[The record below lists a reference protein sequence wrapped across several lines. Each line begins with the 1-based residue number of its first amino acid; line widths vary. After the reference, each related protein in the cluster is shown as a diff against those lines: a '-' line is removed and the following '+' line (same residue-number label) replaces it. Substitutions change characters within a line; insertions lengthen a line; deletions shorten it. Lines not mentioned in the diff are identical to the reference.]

1 MRPQEAEQTLRTARA
16 DRRSIEP
23 FTDQHAELDEQ
34 WAYDVQGLDRQRR
47 VAAGETVIG
56 AKLGLTSAAK
66 QTRMK
71 VDRPV
76 VGFLTDEMRIDPD
89 SLTRIGTW
97 IHPRIEPEIAFILGR
112 TIDSPLTAS
121 EAIRAI
127 DAVTVGAEVIDS
139 RFTDF
144 RFRAADVIA
153 DNTSA
158 AGILLGDSRHRLSD
172 IGDLATLGCELEVD
186 GAIVHSAT
194 GAAILGHPLRAIEL
208 LSRHLGERGESVPAG
223 SVVLAGALTDAVTL
237 STGRRYTLR
246 IQDLGSITTVP
257 FE

>member
-1 MRPQEAEQTLRTARA
+1 MRPQAAERTLRAARA

-23 FTDQHAELDEQ
+23 FTDQHPQLDEQ

-47 VAAGETVIG
+47 VATGESVIG

-66 QTRMK
+66 QTRMN

-76 VGFLTDEMRIDPD
+76 VGFLTDAMRIDPD
-89 SLTRIGTW
+89 SVTQVGTW
-97 IHPRIEPEIAFILGR
+97 IQPRIEPEIAFILGR
-112 TIDSPLTAS
+112 TIDSPLTTD
-121 EAIRAI
+121 EAARAV
-127 DAVTVGAEVIDS
+127 DAVTLGAEVIDS

-158 AGILLGDSRHRLSD
+158 AGILLGESRHRLSD
-172 IGDLATLGCELEVD
+172 LDDLARLDCELEVD
-186 GAIVHSAT
+186 GEVVHTAT

-208 LSRHLGERGESVPAG
+208 LSRHLAERGESVPAG
-223 SVVLAGALTDAVTL
+223 SVVLAGALTDAVPL
-237 STGRRYTLR
+237 STGRRYTIR